1 MTAFRRLKVAALR
14 WLPTRRI
21 AHGLISRANQARD
34 LGRFAEA
41 APLYEEALRLLPNF
55 AGIHVQA
62 GHMRKEIGHFDAA
75 LIHYRRAEELMPNDA
90 DLALQLGHFF
100 NRTGGHVEAADA
112 YRKALRLDP
121 EASDAIKAIEEIER
135 NARLTAVGDSEH
147 AKTSWT
153 QGARAGLVPE
163 LMPEHSIAI
172 TKERDRIVLKRAGGR
187 LETGPWG
194 NHPTIQGIGAV
205 RGYLISRERFDTV
218 TISLDSVSIKTDRPS
233 HRQLP
238 DDSVAHIFNAWID
251 ISGHEPGLRRL
262 GIRFA
267 KGKRPGPSTQLP
279 VVVVNGLEDA
289 TALERD
295 DIIAPAQDRPAELEN
310 WIRSLPSQVRSV
322 RPSAASLSPRTIL
335 VLRVDQLG
343 DLVVSVPA
351 LKRLRELTDGARLIG
366 LLTPANA
373 ELATSLNL
381 FDEVLVANFPISAVS
396 GERVMSAGDQA
407 ALRQLLHSY
416 AFDAAID
423 LGTSHMSRPL
433 LLLSGAP
440 KIFGFKTNR
449 WKWLDEQLSSPVV
462 PTEER
467 VGPHSERMIQI
478 VEHFAMSVGAT
489 VTRPVIPRNNDD
501 RACLATLGLSPRAY
515 IVLHETIRHAHNRW
529 PGFSELLNLLLAA
542 TPLDIAFLTDSPNR
556 LADLTTLTQP
566 QRERVRLFDR
576 RLAFDDLDALLANA
590 AVYAGVDSG
599 PKHLAALRGVPV
611 VSIHAS
617 RSDWREWGQEQ
628 TGLIVSRRLPC
639 AGCGIGYDDDA
650 CGKDVACIIDI
661 RAEEVCS
668 CVLSLLAN
676 DDDKRAR

>member
-1 MTAFRRLKVAALR
+1 MTAFRRLKVAPLR

-41 APLYEEALRLLPNF
+41 APLYEEALRLLPNLG
-55 AGIHVQA
+55 GIHVQA
-62 GHMRKEIGHFDAA
+62 GHMRKEIGDFDAA
-75 LIHYRRAEELMPNDA
+75 LIHYHNAQKLMPNDA

-100 NRTGGHVEAADA
+100 NRTGRHVEAVDA

-121 EASDAIKAIEEIER
+121 QASDAIKAIEALGR
-135 NARLTAVGDSEH
+135 SARLTAFGYSEH
-147 AKTSWT
+147 AEASWE
-153 QGARAGLVPE
+153 QAIRAGLVPE
-163 LMPEHSIAI
+163 LLPEHSIPA

-187 LETGPWG
+187 PETGPWG
-194 NHPTIQGIGAV
+194 DHPTIHGVGAV
-205 RGYLISRERFDTV
+205 RGYLISRERFDTL
-218 TISLDSVSIKTDRPS
+218 TISLDGHSITTERPS
-233 HRQLP
+233 HRLLP
-238 DDSVAHIFNAWID
+238 DDSVEHIFNAWID
-251 ISGHEPGLRRL
+251 TAGHEPGLRRL
-262 GIRFA
+262 SISFA
-267 KGKRPGPSTQLP
+267 KGDLPGPSKELP
-279 VVVVNGLEDA
+279 VVVVNGVQEA
-289 TALERD
+289 AALERD
-295 DIIAPAQDRPAELEN
+295 DIIAPAQGGRAELDN
-310 WIRSLPSQVRSV
+310 WIRSLPSEVRSV
-322 RPSAASLSPRTIL
+322 RPPAAPLSPRTIL
-335 VLRVDQLG
+335 VLRMDQLG

-351 LKRLRELTDGARLIG
+351 LKRLRELTDGAKLIG

-396 GERVMSAGDQA
+396 HERVMSASDQA
-407 ALRQLLHSY
+407 ALRQLLQSY

-440 KIFGFKTNR
+440 RIFGFKTDR
-449 WKWLDEQLSSPVV
+449 WKWLDEQLSSPVL
-462 PTEER
+462 PAEER
-467 VGPHSERMIQI
+467 VCPHSERMIQM
-478 VEHFAMSVGAT
+478 VEHFATAVGAT
-489 VTRPVIPRNNDD
+489 VARPVIPRNNDD
-501 RACLATLGLSPRAY
+501 ASRLATLGLSARAY
-515 IVLHETIRHAHNRW
+515 IVLHETIRHEHNRW
-529 PGFSELLNLLLAA
+529 PGFAELLNLLLAA

-556 LADLTTLTQP
+556 FAELTTLA

-576 RLAFDDLDALLANA
+576 RLAFDDLDALLGNA
-590 AVYAGVDSG
+590 AAYAGVDSG

-661 RAEEVCS
+661 RPEEVCS
-668 CVLSLLAN
+668 CVLSLLAY